1 MSSIQIVA
9 QPTPNPNS
17 VKFTLDRTVSEGTSQ
32 TYQNAQ
38 EAEESPLATAIFA
51 VPGVT
56 MVFLLNN
63 FVTVGKDPSA
73 AWHDIVPQVEEAI
86 RRHFAGN

>member
-1 MSSIQIVA
+1 MSEIQIVA

-17 VKFTLDRTVSEGTSQ
+17 VKFTLDQTVSAGGSQ
-32 TYQNAQ
+32 TFQSAQ
-38 EAEESPLATAIFA
+38 EAEASPLARAIFA

-63 FVTVGKDPSA
+63 FITVSKDPSSS
-73 AWHDIVPQVEEAI
+73 WSDIVPQVEEAI
-86 RRHFAGN
+86 REYYRRA